1 MKTYT
6 TLATLL
12 LCLMP
17 YAATMA
23 QDDAEPSVGEP
34 VVLSVTA
41 DDVDADGELTLND
54 ITQLISAYLG
64 EPATTGNTDIDFD
77 GQTTV
82 NDITQLIQFYLGVEG
97 D

>member
-1 MKTYT
+1 MKTYK
-6 TLATLL
+6 TLATCL

-17 YAATMA
+17 ATATLA
-23 QDDAEPSVGEP
+23 QDSVSEPI
-34 VVLSVTA
+34 VLSVTS

-64 EPATTGNTDIDFD
+64 ESVTTENTDIDFD
-77 GQTTV
+77 GLTTV

>member
-6 TLATLL
+6 TIASFL

-17 YAATMA
+17 SVATMA
-23 QDDAEPSVGEP
+23 QDADPSVTEP
-34 VVLSVTA
+34 IVLSVTT

-64 EPATTGNTDIDFD
+64 EPATTENTDIDDD

>member
-6 TLATLL
+6 TLATFL

-17 YAATMA
+17 SVATMA
-23 QDDAEPSVGEP
+23 QDSEPSVNEP